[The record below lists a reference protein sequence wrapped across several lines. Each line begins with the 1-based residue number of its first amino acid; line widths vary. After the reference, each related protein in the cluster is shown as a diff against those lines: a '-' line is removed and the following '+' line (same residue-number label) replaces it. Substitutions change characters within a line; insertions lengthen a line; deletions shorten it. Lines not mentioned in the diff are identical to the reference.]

1 MKYKWICFV
10 LVVSLLLTGCSW
22 LDGSYVSVTP
32 HREESGSDPSEVIS
46 ASNYSEL
53 IAVLEELVAEGREN
67 AVINVVNYDLAPVES
82 QMFAAER
89 HIREIY
95 PIGAYA
101 VEDVSY
107 ELGTNTGK
115 PALAVEIKY
124 RRSLLEIRRIQNAE
138 NMEEA
143 ADLIGQALENFDTVL
158 TIQVS
163 NYKKT
168 DLEQIVQNY
177 ARENPQTVME
187 VPQAV
192 FADYGSGYPRV
203 VELTFTYQTDRD
215 SLRQMQNQV
224 KPVFDSAV
232 LYVSGEGSQNQKF
245 SQLYSFLMERFDYTL
260 ETSIT
265 PAYSLLRH
273 GVGDSRAFAMVYAA
287 MCRAAQ
293 LECMTITGT
302 RNGEPWTWNMIQ
314 EGESYFH
321 VDLLRSSQQGGFRKY
336 LDSDM
341 TGYVWDYSAYPE
353 CVMPAA
359 TIPEEASPEETLP
372 EETESLPEEPEPQ
385 PEDTETET
393 PEK

>member
-1 MKYKWICFV
+1 MKQKWIC
-10 LVVSLLLTGCSW
+10 LLLALSLLLGGCSW

-32 HREESGSDPSEVIS
+32 HQEQAGSEASEVVS

-53 IAVLEELVAEGREN
+53 ITVLESFVATGREKG
-67 AVINVVNYDLAPVES
+67 VINVVNYELAPVET
-82 QMFAAER
+82 QMVAAKR

-101 VEDVSY
+101 VEDIRY

-115 PALAVEIKY
+115 PALAVEIQY
-124 RRSLLEIRRIQNAE
+124 RRSILEIRRIQNAE

-143 ADLIGQALENFDTVL
+143 AELIGKSLEKYDSVL
-158 TIQVS
+158 TMQVS

-177 ARENPQTVME
+177 AREHPQKVME
-187 VPQAV
+187 VPQVA
-192 FADYGSGYPRV
+192 FTDYGSGYPRV
-203 VELTFTYQTDRD
+203 VEMTFAYQTDRD
-215 SLRQMQNQV
+215 SLRQMQAQV

-232 LYVSGEGSQNQKF
+232 LYVSGEGSQSQKF
-245 SQLYSFLMERFDYTL
+245 SQLYSFLMERFEYKL

-273 GVGDSRAFAMVYAA
+273 GVGDSRAFAMVYGA
-287 MCRAAQ
+287 MCRAAD
-293 LECMTITGT
+293 LDCRIVTGT
-302 RNGEPWTWNMIQ
+302 RDGEPWTWNMIR
-314 EGESYFH
+314 EGENYFH
-321 VDLLRSSQQGGFRKY
+321 VDLLRSNQQGAFRKY

-341 TGYVWDYSAYPE
+341 EGYVWDYSAYPE
-353 CVMPAA
+353 CVMPHVPAPVETPPA
-359 TIPEEASPEETLP
+359 ETVETETLP
-372 EETESLPEEPEPQ
+372 AETEP
-385 PEDTETET
+385 